1 MATFPARTQ
10 ATHLPTQEQVL
21 IEQYVE
27 AYNFWNTLIFFL
39 IVMFVLGAL
48 RHPVVMSKALLT
60 IVASLLG
67 IVATTLLLMVRMLAY
82 PFRKLTNPQRE
93 E

>member
-1 MATFPARTQ
+1 M
-10 ATHLPTQEQVL
+10 
-21 IEQYVE
+21 IEQSIE

-39 IVMFVLGAL
+39 ILMFVLGAL
-48 RHPVVMSKALLT
+48 RHPLVVSKALLT

-82 PFRKLTNPQRE
+82 PFRKVTDPQRE